1 MKTLLLSIGMTF
13 LITSSA
19 LAQDSTR
26 LTRYE
31 YVVGATLAYS
41 LIDYYGFNIIGTEW
55 HAKSV
60 YRVLQVGIQ
69 TAITYFLYKELGL
82 TSAISFNLIW
92 WTWGTDL
99 TYYGWA
105 NALNSFAWEG
115 RKHTGLMSREIDWA
129 GWTPIGLLRPRHSL
143 IARDALVAQAII
155 GFSVS
160 MAILW

>member
-1 MKTLLLSIGMTF
+1 MCALLAL
-13 LITSSA
+13 LVTSGA
-19 LAQDSTR
+19 KAQDSTR
-26 LTRYE
+26 LQRYE
-31 YVVGATLAYS
+31 YVIGATLGYS
-41 LIDYYGFNIIGTEW
+41 LIDYYGFNVMATEW
-55 HAKSV
+55 HDRSI

-69 TAITYFLYKELGL
+69 TAIAYFLYKELGL
-82 TSAISFNLIW
+82 SSAISFNLIW

-115 RKHTGLMSREIDWA
+115 RTHTGLMSQEIDWA
-129 GWTPIGLLRPRHSL
+129 GWTPIGILRPRGSM
-143 IARDALVAQAII
+143 IARDALIAQAVI